1 MSLDE
6 NNVNVYVYR
15 TNGGYLKITDM
26 VSTMKYSCGLDKVS
40 QQLDI
45 TMAYGIY
52 STSLPSLFID
62 TGQKIE
68 VYINSKL
75 YFR

>member
-1 MSLDE
+1 MSLSE
-6 NNVNVYVYR
+6 NNINIYSYKL
-15 TNGGYLKITDM
+15 NGEYIEITDL

-45 TMAYGIY
+45 TMAYGVY
-52 STSLPSLFID
+52 STALASLLKD

-68 VYINSKL
+68 V
-75 YFR
+75 